1 MNAKSIPER
10 DPEILRN
17 LYARKMNNQLA
28 YDAILQIQV
37 FRTQKFPIKVNDRII
52 KLLMDGVLY
61 IYGRDKCF
69 RPLVYVNAG
78 KIDAIKKQYT
88 SEDFISLG
96 FLIFEFLESFMS
108 VRGRIENL
116 ILIID
121 CLNINVFTAPYSML
135 KALMTTI

>member
-1 MNAKSIPER
+1 M
-10 DPEILRN
+10 
-17 LYARKMNNQLA
+17 
-28 YDAILQIQV
+28 
-37 FRTQKFPIKVNDRII
+37 NDRII
-52 KLLMDGVLY
+52 KLLKDGVLY